1 MFPFE
6 SPTTMAVSGTTG
18 SGKTTWLFKLLR
30 NSKLMFPENPPYK
43 ILYCYGVWQEMFE
56 KMEAEISQI
65 EFYEGLPPESLI
77 NSLTANQKH
86 NIIILDDL
94 MGEVVKNQ
102 DVELLFTRGSHH
114 RKLTVIYLNQNM
126 FCQGKNART
135 ISLNTHYLVLLKN
148 LRDSSQICTLGRQ
161 IFPKQSN
168 VLEEAYKDCL
178 LAPYGYL
185 IVDLSPHTEQNF
197 RLRTNIFP
205 GEDTIVY
212 CSKNDTSY

>member
-6 SPTTMAVSGTTG
+6 CPTTMAVSGTTG
-18 SGKTTWLFKLLR
+18 SGKTTWLFKLLKDS
-30 NSKLMFPENPPYK
+30 NQMFPENPPHR
-43 ILYCYGVWQEMFE
+43 ILYCYGVWQDMFE
-56 KMEAEISQI
+56 KMEAEISRI
-65 EFYEGLPPESLI
+65 EFHEGLPPESLI
-77 NSLTANQKH
+77 NSLTANLKH

-102 DVELLFTRGSHH
+102 DVEQLFTRGSHH
-114 RKLTVIYLNQNM
+114 RKLTIIYLNQNM

-161 IFPKQSN
+161 IFPKQSA

-178 LAPYGYL
+178 LQPYGYL
-185 IVDLSPHTEQNF
+185 IVDLSPNTEQDL

-205 GEDTIVY
+205 GEDTIIY
-212 CSKNDTSY
+212 CSKNGAT